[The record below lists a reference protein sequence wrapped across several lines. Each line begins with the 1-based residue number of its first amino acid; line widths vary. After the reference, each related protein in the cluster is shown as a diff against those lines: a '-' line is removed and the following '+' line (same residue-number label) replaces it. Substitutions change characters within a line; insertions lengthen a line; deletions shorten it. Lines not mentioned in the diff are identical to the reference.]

1 MQFPICVVTVD
12 VTVVVDDMRNC
23 VPKWLKT
30 RCMRES
36 EAAGFAFERLD
47 VYQRAIEFL
56 VVVARIISELPSGNA
71 SLTDQLR
78 RAALSVPVNVAEGVG
93 RSSAPDRRRHYA
105 IARGSAMECAAI
117 LDACRVLQLASPDL
131 LADGR
136 SLLLRVV
143 QMLSKMCA

>member
-1 MQFPICVVTVD
+1 
-12 VTVVVDDMRNC
+12 
-23 VPKWLKT
+23 
-30 RCMRES
+30 MRES
-36 EAAGFAFERLD
+36 DAGGFAFERLD

-56 VVVARIISELPSGNA
+56 VVVARIISELPGRNG
-71 SLTDQLR
+71 SLVDQLR

-93 RSSAPDRRRHYA
+93 RSSVADRHYA
-105 IARGSAMECAAI
+105 IARGSAMECAEI
-117 LDACRVLQLASPDL
+117 LDACRVLQLANPEL

>member
-1 MQFPICVVTVD
+1 MQG
-12 VTVVVDDMRNC
+12 
-23 VPKWLKT
+23 
-30 RCMRES
+30 S
-36 EAAGFAFERLD
+36 ETEGFAFERLD

-56 VVVARIISELPSGNA
+56 VVAARIISESPGGNA

-93 RSSAPDRRRHYA
+93 RSSVADRRRHYA

-117 LDACRVLQLASPDL
+117 LDVCRALQLASPDPL
-131 LADGR
+131 GHGR

-143 QMLSKMCA
+143 KMLSKMCS

>member
-1 MQFPICVVTVD
+1 
-12 VTVVVDDMRNC
+12 MRD
-23 VPKWLKT
+23 
-30 RCMRES
+30 S
-36 EAAGFAFERLD
+36 EERGFAFERLD

-56 VVVARIISELPSGNA
+56 VVVTRIISELPAGNA

-93 RSSAPDRRRHYA
+93 RSGLADRRRHSA

-143 QMLSKMCA
+143 QMLSKMCV

>member
-1 MQFPICVVTVD
+1 VD
-12 VTVVVDDMRNC
+12 VTVVVDEMRNC
-23 VPKWLKT
+23 VPEWLKT
-30 RCMRES
+30 RGHARIRSRRFCVRE
-36 EAAGFAFERLD
+36 ARRLPS
-47 VYQRAIEFL
+47 AIEFL

-71 SLTDQLR
+71 SLTDPPR

-143 QMLSKMCA
+143 QRLSKMCA